1 MAPSPKRLCAC
12 GCALYVTRKVELGH
26 LTGQRSAL
34 LAANV
39 LSQSRLFSCSRKQA
53 SKAQRM
59 SPARR
64 ARKQELVSHPT
75 PAHRAFLSRKASG
88 LDRPLSENSSGKTGE
103 EYDDFPMSEAGPS
116 GVCHHSPSV
125 ASPRTVN
132 LDESLSARH
141 SPTTVTVRQ
150 DLPPRSSPM
159 PLLDD
164 ADGHDQYGLS
174 TVRRS
179 HRITERVERIGRVR
193 WGTDHVQFIEREER
207 EEDEEEVSITEEN
220 LSMEDEENE
229 MACDHDEPE
238 DEEDMP
244 FAESG
249 QEGISVWDLLG
260 EGFMKEVM
268 EIGW

>member
-1 MAPSPKRLCAC
+1 MFSLKVVFFHAVVSKPPKRNECHLLVVL
-12 GCALYVTRKVELGH
+12 GSRSSLVT
-26 LTGQRSAL
+26 
-34 LAANV
+34 
-39 LSQSRLFSCSRKQA
+39 
-53 SKAQRM
+53 
-59 SPARR
+59 P
-64 ARKQELVSHPT
+64 
-75 PAHRAFLSRKASG
+75 HRPIKASG

-179 HRITERVERIGRVR
+179 H
-193 WGTDHVQFIEREER
+193 
-207 EEDEEEVSITEEN
+207 
-220 LSMEDEENE
+220 
-229 MACDHDEPE
+229 
-238 DEEDMP
+238 
-244 FAESG
+244 
-249 QEGISVWDLLG
+249 
-260 EGFMKEVM
+260 
-268 EIGW
+268 

>member
-1 MAPSPKRLCAC
+1 LLHYEAAILFYSLMAPSPKRLCAC

-88 LDRPLSENSSGKTGE
+88 LDRPLSKNSSGKTGE

-179 HRITERVERIGRVR
+179 H
-193 WGTDHVQFIEREER
+193 
-207 EEDEEEVSITEEN
+207 
-220 LSMEDEENE
+220 
-229 MACDHDEPE
+229 
-238 DEEDMP
+238 
-244 FAESG
+244 
-249 QEGISVWDLLG
+249 
-260 EGFMKEVM
+260 
-268 EIGW
+268 

>member
-1 MAPSPKRLCAC
+1 
-12 GCALYVTRKVELGH
+12 
-26 LTGQRSAL
+26 
-34 LAANV
+34 
-39 LSQSRLFSCSRKQA
+39 
-53 SKAQRM
+53 M

-64 ARKQELVSHPT
+64 SRNQGLISHPT

-141 SPTTVTVRQ
+141 SSTTVTVRQ

-164 ADGHDQYGLS
+164 ADGHDQYGFLP
-174 TVRRS
+174 
-179 HRITERVERIGRVR
+179 GRPAHPIKTR
-193 WGTDHVQFIEREER
+193 
-207 EEDEEEVSITEEN
+207 
-220 LSMEDEENE
+220 L
-229 MACDHDEPE
+229 
-238 DEEDMP
+238 
-244 FAESG
+244 
-249 QEGISVWDLLG
+249 
-260 EGFMKEVM
+260 
-268 EIGW
+268 